1 MQQFSCFLLEM
12 DTLPH
17 FVEYQVIIHSAIEI
31 NVSLNEIQNTCRQ
44 NYRVPTKLQG
54 RSYVFILLY

>member
-1 MQQFSCFLLEM
+1 MPQFTCFLLEM
-12 DTLPH
+12 DILQH
-17 FVEYQVIIHSAIEI
+17 FVEDQVIIHSAIAI
-31 NVSLNEIQNTCRQ
+31 SVSLNEIQNTCRH